1 MFVSLHTSSHAHTK
15 SHVWSDDVMC
25 EFVYIGAANCAW
37 PRVAVCARMC
47 TEGVRAGL
55 VMAGSR
61 DEFEETIE
69 RGGVT

>member
-1 MFVSLHTSSHAHTK
+1 MFVSLHTSSHARTK

-47 TEGVRAGL
+47 TEGVRQDWQWL
-55 VMAGSR
+55 EVEMSLKR
-61 DEFEETIE
+61 RLREEE
-69 RGGVT
+69 